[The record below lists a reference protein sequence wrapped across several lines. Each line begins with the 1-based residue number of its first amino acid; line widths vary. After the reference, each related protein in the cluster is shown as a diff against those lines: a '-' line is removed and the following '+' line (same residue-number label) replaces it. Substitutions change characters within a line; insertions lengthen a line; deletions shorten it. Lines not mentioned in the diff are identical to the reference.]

1 MRRYD
6 PFREMRRLQDEMD
19 RIMAGIWGRDEYMAL
34 PAPGEERMP
43 QASIREPVTDMKE
56 TDKEIITHME
66 LPGIDK
72 ENISIT
78 VEDGYV
84 TLSGKKEENN
94 EEKGTDYYLK
104 ETRYGSFSR
113 SFRLPGKVA
122 EDKVDATFKDGV
134 LTVEMPH
141 EEAVETKKIEI
152 H

>member
-1 MRRYD
+1 MTIALTKRTGRPWWMT
-6 PFREMRRLQDEMD
+6 PFGREPMGDVFFDRLWPEHL
-19 RIMAGIWGRDEYMAL
+19 RDE
-34 PAPGEERMP
+34 GEEVRP
-43 QASIREPVTDMKE
+43 SVDFTEKDGKYYLTA
-56 TDKEIITHME
+56 E

-72 ENISIT
+72 ENINVT

-84 TLSGKKEENN
+84 TLSGKKEEKK
-94 EEKGTDYYLK
+94 EEKGSDYYLK

-122 EDKVDATFKDGV
+122 EDKIDATYKDGV

-141 EEAVETKKIEI
+141 EEEAETKKIEI

>member
-1 MRRYD
+1 MTLALSKRSRR
-6 PFREMRRLQDEMD
+6 PWWMTNFGREPLGDVFFDRLWPEYQ
-19 RIMAGIWGRDEYMAL
+19 RDA
-34 PAPGEERMP
+34 GEE
-43 QASIREPVTDMKE
+43 VTPSVDFSEKDGKYYL
-56 TDKEIITHME
+56 TAE

-84 TLSGKKEENN
+84 TLSGKKEEKN
-94 EEKGTDYYLK
+94 EKKGTDYYLK
-104 ETRYGSFSR
+104 ETKFGSFSR

-141 EEAVETKKIEI
+141 EETAETKKIEI